1 MSRLPPRQPRTLY
14 AVTII
19 ILLLVVGLLVHV
31 LRQFETD
38 IRANVQGLQRML
50 SNETLLRDPS
60 DPYIRFGPLEELVSK
75 YAEHPYL
82 REMTITKLFRDR
94 EDVVYPFYY
103 PALQVLRGET
113 TAAELGR
120 YPSPERPA
128 SDTLKVP
135 LVARGRLLGHLYV
148 RIDRRPLQGVQLAV
162 GSLTLLL
169 LGFTGLYVAQFR
181 RQAVAI
187 TRTTIELEEKRRE
200 IIRLERLALAGQLS
214 ASLLHDLKKPVL
226 NIKNELGDILA
237 ENEQL
242 PESLRNSL
250 QLLYEQT
257 QLFFAILH
265 STNIER
271 FVRGEAAEEYADVNQ
286 LIETSIALVHYERGQ
301 VELKLS
307 LAPSLPCILVQPVQ
321 LVQVFSNIILN
332 AYQAMNGRGV
342 LTIRSCLREDWIV
355 VEFSD
360 TGRGIPPSELDKIF
374 APFYSTKREG
384 EGTGLG
390 LYISRDIVRHLGG
403 EIRVQSSE
411 KGTTFTVEIPAR
423 KE

>member
-1 MSRLPPRQPRTLY
+1 MSRVPGRQPRTLY
-14 AVTII
+14 AVTIL

-60 DPYIRFGPLEELVSK
+60 DPYIRFGPLEDLVSK

-82 REMTITKLFRDR
+82 REMTITKIFRDR
-94 EDVVYPFYY
+94 EDVVYPFFY
-103 PALQVLRGET
+103 PALRALGEKT
-113 TAAELGR
+113 IASALER

-128 SDTLKVP
+128 ADVLKVP
-135 LVARGRLLGHLYV
+135 LVARGRLLGHLHV

-169 LGFTGLYVAQFR
+169 LGFIGLYVAQFR

-237 ENEQL
+237 ESGDL
-242 PESLRNSL
+242 PDSLRNSL
-250 QLLYEQT
+250 QMLHEQA

-271 FVRGEAAEEYADVNQ
+271 FVRGEAEEEYADVNQ
-286 LIETSIALVHYERGQ
+286 LIETSLALVRYERGQ
-301 VELKLS
+301 VFHELS
-307 LAPSLPCILVQPVQ
+307 LAPNLPCILVQPVQ

-332 AYQAMNGRGV
+332 AYQAMNGQGL
-342 LTIRSCLREDWIV
+342 LTIRSALRAERIV
-355 VEFSD
+355 VEFTD
-360 TGRGIPPSELDKIF
+360 TGRGIPPSELEKVF
-374 APFYSTKREG
+374 APFYTTKKEG

-390 LYISRDIVRHLGG
+390 LYISRDIVRQLGG

-411 KGTTFTVEIPAR
+411 HGTTFTVELPAR
-423 KE
+423 SE